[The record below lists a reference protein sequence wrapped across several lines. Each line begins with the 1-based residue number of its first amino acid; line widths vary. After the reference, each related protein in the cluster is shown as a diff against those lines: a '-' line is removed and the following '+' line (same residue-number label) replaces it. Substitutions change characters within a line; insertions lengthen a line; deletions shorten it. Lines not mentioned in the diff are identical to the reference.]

1 MASSSS
7 SSSSSLT
14 LYDSKSCTSVVRNKE
29 LVGYKVL
36 SYGML
41 HEEKD
46 EDTRTVTDALK
57 STPGVAELL
66 LRHCKWL
73 PQVVLFEWCNNEEAL
88 RDVADLPRNGR
99 PVENITMMKV
109 STERLKCLKCPRQC
123 NSGEM
128 WSAKCSHYNCKLC

>member
-1 MASSSS
+1 
-7 SSSSSLT
+7 
-14 LYDSKSCTSVVRNKE
+14 
-29 LVGYKVL
+29 
-36 SYGML
+36 ML

-99 PVENITMMKV
+99 PVENITMMKALAQQAGEV
-109 STERLKCLKCPRQC
+109 FLASNCCYAHYLVGSSDCKSAHQVGKFRSSRCPFLPCYQAAA
-123 NSGEM
+123 SPFYFG
-128 WSAKCSHYNCKLC
+128 SQGVLQLPT